1 MGKGPIELNPQFK
14 TALALIENSSQNVF
28 ITGKAGTGKST
39 LLCYLQQ
46 VSEKVLAVLAPTGVA
61 ALNVQGE
68 TIHSFF
74 GFKPGVTVE
83 QARKTGRDNR
93 DNELY
98 KSIEL
103 IVIDEI
109 SMVRADLLDCID
121 VFLKAALRKRKPF
134 GNLQIVF
141 IGDLYQLP
149 PVVTGRDRLHFEAAY
164 ESPYFFSASV
174 VAGGKFKLELVELE
188 KVYRQQDDGFI
199 DLLNAVRNSSV
210 SAEQLGYLNQ
220 RVDPECTELGPGTVY
235 ITTTNKVAEN
245 INRHNLSFLDTKPYP
260 FRAAATGDFDLSTAP
275 AAVELTL
282 KAGAQVMF
290 LTNNAEGLW
299 VNGTV
304 GTVEELDK
312 DYVLVRTDQG
322 AVVSVDPYKWSLY
335 HYVFD
340 SKSRAL
346 QQESIG
352 TFTQLPLQ
360 LAWAITIHKSQGKT
374 FDRVIIDLDRGTF
387 APGQA
392 YVALSR
398 CSSLEGLVL
407 TKPVQKG
414 HIWMDYGVVNFLTRF
429 QYDLAEKRCST
440 GAKVKIIEA
449 AIRDNRRLKI
459 TYLKPD
465 DSKSTRTVVPTFV
478 GDLQYQGKTYLGMEA
493 WCRKRQAN
501 RVFRVDRILEIEKGQ

>member
-1 MGKGPIELNPQFK
+1 
-14 TALALIENSSQNVF
+14 
-28 ITGKAGTGKST
+28 
-39 LLCYLQQ
+39 
-46 VSEKVLAVLAPTGVA
+46 
-61 ALNVQGE
+61 
-68 TIHSFF
+68 
-74 GFKPGVTVE
+74 
-83 QARKTGRDNR
+83 
-93 DNELY
+93 
-98 KSIEL
+98 
-103 IVIDEI
+103 
-109 SMVRADLLDCID
+109 
-121 VFLKAALRKRKPF
+121 
-134 GNLQIVF
+134 
-141 IGDLYQLP
+141 
-149 PVVTGRDRLHFEAAY
+149 
-164 ESPYFFSASV
+164 
-174 VAGGKFKLELVELE
+174 
-188 KVYRQQDDGFI
+188 
-199 DLLNAVRNSSV
+199 
-210 SAEQLGYLNQ
+210 
-220 RVDPECTELGPGTVY
+220 
-235 ITTTNKVAEN
+235 
-245 INRHNLSFLDTKPYP
+245 
-260 FRAAATGDFDLSTAP
+260 
-275 AAVELTL
+275 
-282 KAGAQVMF
+282 
-290 LTNNAEGLW
+290 
-299 VNGTV
+299 
-304 GTVEELDK
+304 
-312 DYVLVRTDQG
+312 
-322 AVVSVDPYKWSLY
+322 LY

-352 TFTQLPLQ
+352 AFTQLPLQ